1 MKKEV
6 TIIIAEDDKGHATL
20 IEKNLKRAGIS
31 NNILHFKDGQETLNF
46 LFRHGKGPHR
56 KNNYPYLLLLDIKM
70 PKVDGIEVLRQV
82 KQDNELCKMM
92 VIMLTT
98 TDDPREIDECYKIG
112 CSSYITKPVDYDK
125 FVEAIRQLGLFL
137 LVVEIPKIDGE
148 L

>member
-6 TIIIAEDDKGHATL
+6 TIIIAEDDMGHATL

-46 LFRHGKGPHR
+46 LFRHGKGPRR

-92 VIMLTT
+92 VIMLF
-98 TDDPREIDECYKIG
+98 P
-112 CSSYITKPVDYDK
+112 
-125 FVEAIRQLGLFL
+125 FL
-137 LVVEIPKIDGE
+137 LFPYFYSYTISKNKFSFKLIEE
-148 L
+148 LNVD